1 MPYLLPS
8 QRWLPGLCSNAAAP
22 ARTLR
27 APLLQPSTAPRP
39 RLREVLPS
47 QGAVFVERS
56 LSEVLCKPK
65 ILGIKSVALEK
76 VEAIEKE
83 GAALAAKA
91 RAATARG

>member
-1 MPYLLPS
+1 MV
-8 QRWLPGLCSNAAAP
+8 AACCC
-22 ARTLR
+22 
-27 APLLQPSTAPRP
+27 APLLPLYFGLLSSLRTPHARPPQPSTAPRP
-39 RLREVLPS
+39 KLREVLPS

-91 RAATARG
+91 RASTARG

>member
-1 MPYLLPS
+1 MLP
-8 QRWLPGLCSNAAAP
+8 A
-22 ARTLR
+22 
-27 APLLQPSTAPRP
+27 
-39 RLREVLPS
+39 